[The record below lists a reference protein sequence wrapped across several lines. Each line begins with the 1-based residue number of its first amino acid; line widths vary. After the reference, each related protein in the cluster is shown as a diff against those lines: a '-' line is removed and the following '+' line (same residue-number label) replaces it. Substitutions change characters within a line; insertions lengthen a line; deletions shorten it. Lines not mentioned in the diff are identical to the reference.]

1 MTTKLKYK
9 HIRFLGAAG
18 IGMTALTQI
27 LEGSGVKISRSDL
40 SYAVNDPLD
49 ADIDLVVRSTAVA
62 DTDPELMELRARG
75 VEIWHRSDM
84 LTYLSSDYK
93 QLVVTGTH
101 GKTTCTAML
110 AHVLVH
116 AGLDPSYAVGGVLAN
131 YNNNGKAGQGEYFVL
146 EGDESDK
153 SYLKSKP
160 YVALLTYVEPDHLEN
175 YPGGF
180 EEIKKCFLGFLE
192 TAALRVVC
200 LDDPLLADYAAKH
213 EGLVTYSSRVETADY
228 YIDIESR
235 VLSVRG
241 VGDRQGDRTTGLGL
255 VQGICEQ
262 GTGVDLT
269 VNEDAERANNAEIS
283 QERKSYKLE
292 LGMQGGHNLVNA
304 CGVLA
309 VACQLGISVEAALRA
324 LAEFKGIKRRFEL
337 INSAYGV
344 HGVRVY
350 DDYAHHPT
358 ELSALIRGAL
368 AMKPRRLVV
377 VYQPHHPERTKQLW
391 QDFIRVMREF
401 PAEHLLLVADIYVAR
416 SKHIEGVTSERLV
429 AEVARE
435 NVRYLGMGIAT
446 PAARARNDGGRNDV
460 DSQGNY
466 KDMVAAL
473 KPGIDAVLQDG
484 DLLLITGAG
493 NISKIVPAFG
503 AGNWWIKLT

>member
-1 MTTKLKYK
+1 MTELAHSMTVKLKYK

-49 ADIDLVVRSTAVA
+49 LDIDLVVRSTAVPE
-62 DTDPELMELRARG
+62 TDPDLIELRARG

-84 LTYLSSDYK
+84 LTYLSSDFK

-110 AHVLVH
+110 AHVLVQ

-192 TAALRVVC
+192 TASLRVVC
-200 LDDPLLADYAAKH
+200 LDDPLLAEYAAGHK
-213 EGLVTYSSRVETADY
+213 GLVTYSSCVADADY
-228 YIDIESR
+228 YIDVESR
-235 VLSVRG
+235 VLI
-241 VGDRQGDRTTGLGL
+241 
-255 VQGICEQ
+255 VQGCRE
-262 GTGVDLT
+262 
-269 VNEDAERANNAEIS
+269 
-283 QERKSYKLE
+283 YKLE
-292 LGMQGGHNLVNA
+292 LGMHGGHNLVNA

-309 VACQLGISVEAALRA
+309 VACQLGISIEAVLEA
-324 LAEFKGIKRRFEL
+324 LASFKGIKRRFEL
-337 INSAYGV
+337 INPSYGV
-344 HGVRVY
+344 HAVRVY

-358 ELSALIRGAL
+358 ELSALMHGAL
-368 AMKPRRLVV
+368 AMKPKRLVM

-391 QDFIRVMREF
+391 QDFVRVMREF
-401 PAEHLLLVADIYVAR
+401 PSEHLLLVADIYVAR

-435 NVRYLGMGIAT
+435 NVRYLA
-446 PAARARNDGGRNDV
+446 PAASSLDI
-460 DSQGNY
+460 QGNY

-473 KPGIDAVLQDG
+473 KPGIDAVLQEG

-493 NISKIVPAFG
+493 NISKIVPAF
-503 AGNWWIKLT
+503 A

>member
-1 MTTKLKYK
+1 MLRFARNDSYLLTMTVKLKYK

-27 LEGSGVKISRSDL
+27 LEGSCVKISRSDL

-49 ADIDLVVRSTAVA
+49 ADIDLAVRSTAVPE
-62 DTDPELMELRARG
+62 TDPDLIELRKRG

-110 AHVLVH
+110 AHLLVQ

-131 YNNNGKAGQGEYFVL
+131 YGNNGKAGQGEYFVL

-180 EEIKKCFLGFLE
+180 EEIKNCFLGFLE
-192 TAALRVVC
+192 TATVRVVC
-200 LDDPLLADYAAKH
+200 LDDSLLADYAAKH
-213 EGLVTYSSRVETADY
+213 KGLVTYSSRVEADY

-235 VLSVRG
+235 VLRVRG
-241 VGDRQGDRTTGLGL
+241 LG
-255 VQGICEQ
+255 E
-262 GTGVDLT
+262 
-269 VNEDAERANNAEIS
+269 
-283 QERKSYKLE
+283 YKLE
-292 LGMQGGHNLVNA
+292 LGMHGGHNLVNA

-309 VACQLGISVEAALRA
+309 VACQLGISIEVALKA
-324 LAEFKGIKRRFEL
+324 LASFKGIKRRFEL
-337 INSAYGV
+337 INNSYGAHHV
-344 HGVRVY
+344 CVY

-358 ELSALIRGAL
+358 ELSALMHGAL
-368 AMKPRRLVV
+368 AMKPKRLVM

-391 QDFIRVMREF
+391 QDFVRVMREF
-401 PAEHLLLVADIYVAR
+401 PEGHLLLVADIYVAR
-416 SKHIEGVTSERLV
+416 SKHIEGVTTERLV

-435 NVRYLGMGIAT
+435 NVRYLS
-446 PAARARNDGGRNDV
+446 PAAASLDV
-460 DSQGNY
+460 QGNY
-466 KDMVAAL
+466 KDMVSAL

-493 NISKIVPAFG
+493 NISKIVGAF
-503 AGNWWIKLT
+503 A

>member
-1 MTTKLKYK
+1 MGQYIDFAIIFFLIKALVNLKAVVVTKLKYK

-40 SYAVNDPLD
+40 SYTKNDPLD
-49 ADIDLVVRSTAVA
+49 ADIDLAVRSTAVPE
-62 DTDPELMELRARG
+62 TDPDLIELRARG

-110 AHVLVH
+110 AHVLVQ

-131 YNNNGKAGQGEYFVL
+131 YGNNGKAGQGEYFVL

-192 TAALRVVC
+192 TAHYKVIC

-213 EGLVTYSSRVETADY
+213 KGLVTYSSKVDADY
-228 YIDIESR
+228 FIDIESR
-235 VLSVRG
+235 VLRVRG
-241 VGDRQGDRTTGLGL
+241 LG
-255 VQGICEQ
+255 E
-262 GTGVDLT
+262 
-269 VNEDAERANNAEIS
+269 
-283 QERKSYKLE
+283 YKLE
-292 LGMQGGHNLVNA
+292 LGMHGGHNLVNA

-309 VACQLGISVEAALRA
+309 VACQLGISIETALKA
-324 LAEFKGIKRRFEL
+324 LASFKGIKRRFEL
-337 INSAYGV
+337 INASYGI
-344 HGVRVY
+344 HHVRIY

-358 ELSALIRGAL
+358 ELSALMHGAL
-368 AMKPRRLVV
+368 AMKPKRLVM

-391 QDFIRVMREF
+391 RDFVRVMREF

-416 SKHIEGVTSERLV
+416 SKHIEGVCSERLV
-429 AEVARE
+429 AEVGRE
-435 NVRYLGMGIAT
+435 NVRYLA
-446 PAARARNDGGRNDV
+446 PAAASLDI
-460 DSQGNY
+460 QGNY

-493 NISKIVPAFG
+493 NIAKIVRAFQ
-503 AGNWWIKLT
+503 

>member
-1 MTTKLKYK
+1 MTVKLKYK

-40 SYAVNDPLD
+40 SYPTNDPLD
-49 ADIDLVVRSTAVA
+49 ADIDLAVRSTAVPET
-62 DTDPELMELRARG
+62 DTDLIELKKRG

-84 LTYLSSDYK
+84 LTYLSSDFK

-110 AHVLVH
+110 AHILVQ
-116 AGLDPSYAVGGVLAN
+116 AGYDPSYAVGGVLAN

-160 YVALLTYVEPDHLEN
+160 YIAMLTYVEPDHLEN

-180 EEIKKCFLGFLE
+180 AEIKNSFLSFLD
-192 TAALRVVC
+192 TAQHKVVC
-200 LDDPLLADYAAKH
+200 LDDPILAEYASSHA
-213 EGLVTYSSRVETADY
+213 GTVTYASSLGTQRQADF
-228 YIDIESR
+228 YIDIQSR
-235 VLSVRG
+235 L
-241 VGDRQGDRTTGLGL
+241 
-255 VQGICEQ
+255 
-262 GTGVDLT
+262 LT
-269 VNEDAERANNAEIS
+269 LANGS
-283 QERKSYKLE
+283 SYKLD
-292 LGMQGGHNLVNA
+292 LGMHGHHNLVNA
-304 CGVLA
+304 CGVIA
-309 VACQLGISVEAALRA
+309 VASTLGISIDEALGA
-324 LAEFKGIKRRFEL
+324 LASFKGIKRRFEL
-337 INSAYGV
+337 INSSYGENK
-344 HGVRVY
+344 VRVY

-358 ELSALIRGAL
+358 ELSALMHGAL
-368 AMKPRRLVV
+368 AMKPKRLVM

-401 PAEHLLLVADIYVAR
+401 PSEHLLLVADIYVAR

-435 NVRYLGMGIAT
+435 NVRYLAPTIQSMDRHSAN
-446 PAARARNDGGRNDV
+446 AARDDKLVGAVRDDI
-460 DSQGNY
+460 DQQGNY

-473 KPGIDAVLQDG
+473 KPAIDAALEDD

-493 NISKIVPAFG
+493 NISKIVPAFS
-503 AGNWWIKLT
+503 K